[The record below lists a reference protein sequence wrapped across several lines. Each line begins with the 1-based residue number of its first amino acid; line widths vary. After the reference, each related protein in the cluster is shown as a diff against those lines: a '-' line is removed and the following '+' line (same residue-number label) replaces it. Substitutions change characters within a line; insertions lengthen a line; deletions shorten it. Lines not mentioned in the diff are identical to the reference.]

1 MQPWY
6 LSHRVDL
13 HNQLK
18 LLALGEEGNGTP
30 AELHLSSAVESVE
43 AEEGI
48 VILENGEKH
57 TFDLIVAADGVRVGR
72 TRFPN
77 RFHIKL
83 TVGSHESEN
92 KYSIQQSQKSTGEA
106 AYRFIIDMSEV
117 ANDLGCLP
125 IAAKDGK
132 CRIAIISEKRVVMY
146 PCRD

>member
-13 HNQLK
+13 HNELK
-18 LLALGEEGNGTP
+18 LLALGEDGNGTP
-30 AELHLSSAVESVE
+30 AELHLSSVVESVE

-57 TFDLIVAADGVRVGR
+57 ICGFIVAADGVWVGR

-83 TVGSHESEN
+83 TVDSHESEN
-92 KYSIQQSQKSTGEA
+92 KYSIQRSQNRQE
-106 AYRFIIDMSEV
+106 RLLIDS
-117 ANDLGCLP
+117 
-125 IAAKDGK
+125 
-132 CRIAIISEKRVVMY
+132 
-146 PCRD
+146 